1 MLMISKWSFPN
12 RVIFG
17 PGAIA
22 QLAEI
27 VAGLG
32 VRRPLVAT
40 DRGIAACGLLERALQ
55 PLRASGV
62 DCAVFDAVE
71 GNPTEASVFPGL
83 AIYSEQHCDGIIAL
97 GGGSAMDAAKVIRL
111 AVTHHDALETY
122 DDLLN
127 GDAKITSN
135 LPAMIAVPTTSGTG
149 SEVGRSAVITLKA
162 TGRKTVI
169 FSPHLIPNV
178 ALADPELTFDLP
190 PHLTAATG
198 MDAMT
203 HNLEAYLAVG
213 YHPLCDSIGLEGVA
227 LVNRYLRTAVR
238 DGRNLEARTG
248 MMAAAIMGAVAFQKG
263 LGTVHSLAHP
273 LSTVAGMHHGLTNAI
288 LLPHVM
294 RFNLPVVKERLGILA
309 VALGVDTRGMTPD
322 AAAHAAVSAIEQLNS
337 DINIPPRLRDAGVR
351 EEMIAQMVPLAM
363 QDGCHLLN
371 PRPTTVEDM
380 EMLYRQAF

>member
-1 MLMISKWSFPN
+1 MISTWSFPN
-12 RVIFG
+12 RIIFG
-17 PGAIA
+17 PAAIA
-22 QLAEI
+22 RLPE
-27 VAGLG
+27 VASGLG
-32 VRRPLVAT
+32 IRRPLVVT
-40 DRGIAACGLLERALQ
+40 DRGVAACGLLERITSLLPTTQ
-55 PLRASGV
+55 IE
-62 DCAVFDAVE
+62 CAEFEGVE

-83 AIYSEQHCDGIIAL
+83 EVYQQQHCDGIFAL

-122 DDLLN
+122 DDLRG
-127 GDAKITSN
+127 GDSKITSN
-135 LPAMIAVPTTSGTG
+135 LPAMIAIPTTSGTG

-178 ALADPELTFDLP
+178 AIADPELTLDLP
-190 PHLTAATG
+190 PRLTAATG

-213 YHPLCDSIGLEGVA
+213 YHPMCDAIGLEGVA
-227 LVNRYLRTAVR
+227 MVNRHLRTAVHE
-238 DGRNLEARTG
+238 GRNLEARTA

-294 RFNLPVVKERLGILA
+294 RFNLPVVKERLGDLA

-322 AAAHAAVSAIEQLNS
+322 ASAHAAASAIEQLNS
-337 DINIPPRLRDAGVR
+337 DINIPQRLREAGVR
-351 EEMIAQMVPLAM
+351 EEMIPQMVPLAM
-363 QDGCHLLN
+363 EDGCRLLN
-371 PRPTTVEDM
+371 PRPTSREDM